1 MSKGLQ
7 MRKYLHYT
15 NLLIYFFILLSIGC
29 GEDKDRS
36 PIIFSMKAE
45 PEIVLPGENSTITVE
60 ADDPDTDKLLYTWT
74 ASGGTIAGNGE
85 TASWTSPKEEGKY
98 EVDVTVSD
106 GINKTSQ
113 TIKVRV
119 WTPRPGDYYPLAI
132 GNKWTFEDSNK
143 NTVEFEIVDK
153 ITISSSSVEAFVKQ
167 TTHSGLADA
176 ANFAYVAKD
185 SKAVYQYA
193 MGGSNASGDTI
204 IFTPELP
211 LYKFPLVPETSWEIK
226 FNITVPEGF
235 IVGSGTATYEVL
247 SETDLSV
254 PAGSFNHVFP
264 VKEDFTW
271 ELLGRE
277 IDHIITTHWVAPN
290 VGSVKFVQ
298 EENIGGE
305 TITTEAFLKSYS
317 LK

>member
-1 MSKGLQ
+1 
-7 MRKYLHYT
+7 MRRFLHYVS
-15 NLLIYFFILLSIGC
+15 LLTFFFTLLASGC

-45 PEIVLPGENSTITVE
+45 PEVVLPGENSTITLE

-74 ASGGTIAGNGE
+74 ASGGTIAGNGKV
-85 TASWTSPKEEGKY
+85 ANWASPKEEGKY
-98 EVDVTVSD
+98 EVNVTVSD
-106 GINKTSQ
+106 GISSVSKA
-113 TIKVRV
+113 IRIRV
-119 WTPRPGDYYPLAI
+119 WTPRPGDYYPLTI
-132 GNKWTFEDSNK
+132 GNKWIYEDTK
-143 NTVEFEIVDK
+143 KHKIEFEIIDT
-153 ITISSSSVEAFVKQ
+153 ITIASSGTKAFVKQ
-167 TTHSGLADA
+167 TTHSGLEDA
-176 ANFAYVAKD
+176 ANFAYLSKD

-211 LYKFPLVPETSWEIK
+211 LYKFPLISDTSWEIK

-235 IVGSGTATYEVL
+235 VVGSGKAIYEIL

-254 PAGSFNHVFP
+254 PAGSFKNVFP

-277 IDHIITTHWVAPN
+277 IDHIVTTHWVAPN
-290 VGSVKFVQ
+290 VGSVKFTQ

-305 TITTEAFLKSYS
+305 TIITEAVLKSYS
-317 LK
+317 LISE